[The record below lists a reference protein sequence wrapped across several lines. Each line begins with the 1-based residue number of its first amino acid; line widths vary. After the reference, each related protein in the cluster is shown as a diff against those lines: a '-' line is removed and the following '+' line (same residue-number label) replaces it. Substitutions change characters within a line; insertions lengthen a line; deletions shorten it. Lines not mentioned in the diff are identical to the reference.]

1 MSRQYLMVSV
11 NPYYKFDNNDF
22 SCVAE
27 SLTKILL
34 FTWGALV
41 WCPLSMMNDL
51 KCKLHQFT

>member
-41 WCPLSMMNDL
+41 WCPLSMMN
-51 KCKLHQFT
+51 